1 MRYLKRCICYA
12 KAVRDLFRH
21 GIWIPHV
28 FKDTYEKAIIIA
40 TDHSFRVSQD
50 YQHLPGETVH
60 KDAYLIRSR
69 CIYCGKE
76 ELSWAADGRY
86 LDL

>member
-1 MRYLKRCICYA
+1 MNYLKRCLCIA
-12 KAVRDLFRH
+12 KAVRDFFRH
-21 GIWIPHV
+21 GVWIPHV
-28 FKDTYEKAIIIA
+28 YRDTYEKAIIIA
-40 TDHSFRVSQD
+40 TDHNFRVSENYEHTAD
-50 YQHLPGETVH
+50 ETVH

-76 ELSWAADGRY
+76 DLSWARDERY